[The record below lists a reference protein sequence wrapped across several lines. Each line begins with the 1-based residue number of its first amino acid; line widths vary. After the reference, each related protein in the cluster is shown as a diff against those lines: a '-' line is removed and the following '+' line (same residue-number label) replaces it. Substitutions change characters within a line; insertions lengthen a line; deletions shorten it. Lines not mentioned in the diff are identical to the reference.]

1 MGLPL
6 RPDVSSFLC
15 EDIGARLG
23 RIHWR
28 PTQLPA
34 TVAWCE
40 AIQTIYKLTA
50 KFAPSKVP
58 CEGSSVHLLVVKAEH
73 EKALTVALVA
83 ATSANADAAAAAQ
96 AAASAATGASEDSAT
111 PEANTEGEAASASNG
126 IAAEPSSSGDVASAC
141 SVANEQ
147 TLLAAASAA
156 SDEAMTR
163 ATKSSAAS
171 ELPKWMK
178 PGAFAKLTVTRHM
191 ELYNGFQ
198 GKVEALLATE
208 VQVTMLEG
216 QKKGEM
222 TKFNPKPLTLVSEP
236 EPPKKLFAEAASVAP
251 LQRKQKTEAREWA
264 YAADIL
270 GLACSGAV
278 PL

>member
-1 MGLPL
+1 M
-6 RPDVSSFLC
+6 C

-126 IAAEPSSSGDVASAC
+126 IAAEPSSSVNVASAC

-171 ELPKWMK
+171 ELPKLMK
-178 PGAFAKLTVTRHM
+178 PGAFAKLTVTRHK

-251 LQRKQKTEAREWA
+251 LQKKQKTEAREWA

>member
-1 MGLPL
+1 M
-6 RPDVSSFLC
+6 C

-34 TVAWCE
+34 TVAWCG

-126 IAAEPSSSGDVASAC
+126 IAAEPSSSVNVASAC

-178 PGAFAKLTVTRHM
+178 PGAFVKLTVTRHK

-198 GKVEALLATE
+198 GKVEALLARE
-208 VQVTMLEG
+208 VQVTMLDGAEEG
-216 QKKGEM
+216 GDDNVQ
-222 TKFNPKPLTLVSEP
+222 PKALDASLRART
-236 EPPKKLFAEAASVAP
+236 PKKLFAEAASVAP
-251 LQRKQKTEAREWA
+251 LQKKQKTEAREWA
-264 YAADIL
+264 DAADIL
-270 GLACSGAV
+270 GLACSEAV
-278 PL
+278 PR